1 MSFGSE
7 LNYNLIVILAGA
19 YAAEIEGKFNP
30 FVGFQIG
37 FHNFGLRLPCVTAL
51 LESCSLTAT

>member
-19 YAAEIEGKFNP
+19 YTAEIEGKFNP

-51 LESCSLTAT
+51 A